1 MSVGAKQEFWI
12 TRLRDGTAYPITATL
27 QAVSDNAYWFV
38 DDAVNVD
45 GAGLERAA
53 RLYEDQVRPAVV
65 GAFGDIVSPGI
76 DGDPRLVVLHSKLDG
91 AAGYF
96 GSKDGFPTSVHPHSN
111 RRQMIYIDATLLP
124 PGTDY
129 YMSVLAHELQH
140 AVHDN
145 ADAGEDAWVNEGLSE
160 LATEIA
166 GYETQSPEVFLRRA
180 HTQLNFWPD
189 EPRETPPHYGASAL
203 FFIYLAQRIDAP
215 RRLETLAGL
224 ASEPLDG
231 IAGVD
236 AFLRRH
242 GLTFE
247 GAFADWIVANYLDA
261 DADQRYGYA
270 DRDVRTRPVLNLQL
284 GANKRETLP
293 QYSARYYRLDPRA
306 GSGVITFD
314 GESEARQIA
323 ADCLSAPTCWWS
335 GRGDAI
341 DAKLTREF
349 DLTGV
354 ESATLQF
361 DVWHEI
367 EEGWDYAYVQASG
380 DGGQTW
386 RILEGEH
393 TTTDNPSGNAYG
405 AGYTGDSDGW
415 RRETIDLTPFAGAPA
430 LLRFEYVTDDAV
442 YRDGLLIDN
451 LSIPE
456 IGFNDAPAHAASWTA
471 GGFRQAGKPVEQ
483 RFIVIMVRKTEDGA
497 FSVAPV
503 PLDSENYAR
512 LEWSDTDAAETVI
525 IISPTA
531 GNTRH
536 DAEYTLSFR

>member
-38 DDAVNVD
+38 DDAVGVD
-45 GAGLERAA
+45 QAGLERAA
-53 RLYEDQVRPAVV
+53 RLYEDRVRPSVV
-65 GAFGDIVSPGI
+65 GAFRDIETPGI

-111 RRQMIYIDATLLP
+111 RRQMIYIDASLLP

-129 YMSVLAHELQH
+129 YMSVLAHEFQH
-140 AVHDN
+140 AVHANTD
-145 ADAGEDAWVNEGLSE
+145 DGEESWVNEGLSE
-160 LATEIA
+160 LATEVA
-166 GYETQSPEVFLRRA
+166 GYETRSPELFLRRA

-203 FFIYLAQRIDAP
+203 FFIYLAQRVGGPDN
-215 RRLETLAGL
+215 LAGL

-231 IAGVD
+231 IDGVD

-247 GAFADWIVANYLDA
+247 GVFADWIVANYLDA
-261 DADQRYGYA
+261 DVPRYGYA
-270 DRDVRTRPVLNLQL
+270 DRDVRTRPILNLQL
-284 GANKRETLP
+284 GANKRESLP

-306 GSGVITFD
+306 ESGVITFD
-314 GESEARQIA
+314 GESETRQIA

-335 GRGDAI
+335 GRGDSI

-349 DLTGV
+349 DLSGV
-354 ESATLQF
+354 DAATLQF

-380 DGGQTW
+380 NGGRTW
-386 RILEGEH
+386 RILEGKH
-393 TTTDNPSGNAYG
+393 TTTSNPSGNAYG
-405 AGYTGDSDGW
+405 AGYTGESDGW
-415 RRETIDLTPFAGAPA
+415 QRETIDLTPFASGRV
-430 LLRFEYVTDDAV
+430 LVRFEYVTDDAV
-442 YRDGLLIDN
+442 YRDGLLIDKIAI
-451 LSIPE
+451 SE
-456 IGFNDAPAHAASWTA
+456 IGFADNPNDSDAWDAE
-471 GGFRQAGKPVEQ
+471 GFQQAGKPVEQ
-483 RFIVIMVRKTEDGA
+483 RFIVSMVRKTADGG
-497 FSVAPV
+497 FSVSRV

-512 LEWSDTDAAETVI
+512 LEWSDPDAAETVI
-525 IISPTA
+525 IVSPTA
-531 GNTRH
+531 RDTRH
-536 DAEYTLSFR
+536 DAKYTLSFR